1 MSPDSFQICL
11 IDMKRIPILLFL
23 LLSLS
28 AWSQDRLKSGAVFD
42 GSVVPKDR
50 MVETLVDGGSVKEY
64 GLSLFRSVR
73 FDVDEAEFRTV
84 TSLVLSDAAQAY
96 NKETEI
102 DRGRL
107 RYAMMS
113 FSSVR
118 KDGEFLCFQSRT
130 NEDGTCSVILVY
142 MQGETT
148 LADLKGKIKNST
160 RK

>member
-1 MSPDSFQICL
+1 MVAGPVEI
-11 IDMKRIPILLFL
+11 R
-23 LLSLS
+23 
-28 AWSQDRLKSGAVFD
+28 AVFD

-84 TSLVLSDAAQAY
+84 TSLVLNDAAQSY

-118 KDGEFLCFQSRT
+118 KD
-130 NEDGTCSVILVY
+130 EDGTCSVILVY

-148 LADLKGKIKNST
+148 LADLKEKIKNST